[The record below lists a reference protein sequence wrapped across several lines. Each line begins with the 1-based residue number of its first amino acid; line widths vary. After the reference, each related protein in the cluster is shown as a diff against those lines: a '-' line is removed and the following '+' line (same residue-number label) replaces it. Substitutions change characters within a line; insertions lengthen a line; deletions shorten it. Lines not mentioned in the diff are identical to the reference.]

1 MRWLLG
7 LLFVLGLVGIA
18 MGVGGI
24 IIESGARRVATI
36 DVRGISPWIFEEL
49 VSGSVMLCTYVGA
62 VALLRSKVKPA
73 PPGLPSQAFGSPGRQ

>member
-7 LLFVLGLVGIA
+7 LLFVLGLLGMGLGACGI
-18 MGVGGI
+18 M
-24 IIESGARRVATI
+24 IESHIRALAAI

-49 VSGSVMLCTYVGA
+49 VCGSVMLCTYVGA

-73 PPGLPSQAFGSPGRQ
+73 PPGLPRGALGNPGQR